1 MPNKHWL
8 IAIIIM
14 FLSIIIPYYVY
25 SADTWEDNL
34 FHDDNLY
41 LDLVID
47 SSGSVYIYEP
57 KRNIVLYELALIM
70 PVFFGGSA
78 LYIEQLP
85 PEAKR
90 HFRKEN

>member
-1 MPNKHWL
+1 MKTL
-8 IAIIIM
+8 FKIIII
-14 FLSIIIPYYVY
+14 LSIITFVTIPMIY

>member
-25 SADTWEDNL
+25 GADTWEESFDWSDTILQVNSQ
-34 FHDDNLY
+34 D
-41 LDLVID
+41 
-47 SSGSVYIYEP
+47 VYVYEP
-57 KRNIVLYELALIM
+57 KRNIVLYELALLM
-70 PVFFGGSA
+70 PIFFNGSA
-78 LYIEQLP
+78 IYIEQLP

>member
-25 SADTWEDNL
+25 GADTWEESFDWSDTILQVNSQ
-34 FHDDNLY
+34 D
-41 LDLVID
+41 
-47 SSGSVYIYEP
+47 VYVYEP
-57 KRNIVLYELALIM
+57 KRNIVLYELALLM
-70 PVFFGGSA
+70 PIFFNGSVI
-78 LYIEQLP
+78 YIEQLP